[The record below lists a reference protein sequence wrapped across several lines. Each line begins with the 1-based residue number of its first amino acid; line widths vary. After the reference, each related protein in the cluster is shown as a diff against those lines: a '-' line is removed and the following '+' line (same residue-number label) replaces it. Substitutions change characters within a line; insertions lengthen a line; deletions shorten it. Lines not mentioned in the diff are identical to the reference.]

1 MTEEELHLVR
11 SSWAK
16 VQPISALAAELFY
29 RRLFEIAPDVKGLF
43 KEDMG
48 DQGRRLMAMIDT
60 AVQGLDR
67 FDQLLP
73 ALQALGRRHAG
84 YGVKDADYDA
94 VATALLWT
102 LEKGL
107 GEAFTEEVRQAW
119 VSAYSA
125 VADTMKRAAAEDA
138 AA

>member
-1 MTEEELHLVR
+1 MTEEELYLVR

-43 KEDMG
+43 RVDMG

-67 FDQLLP
+67 FDELLP
-73 ALQALGRRHAG
+73 ALQALGKRHAG
-84 YGVKDADYDA
+84 YGVKDAHYDA
-94 VATALLWT
+94 VAAALLWT

-107 GEAFTEEVRQAW
+107 EEAFTEEVRLAW
-119 VSAYSA
+119 ISTYNAI
-125 VADTMKRAAAEDA
+125 ADTMKRAAAEDA

>member
-1 MTEEELHLVR
+1 MTEEELYLVR

-43 KEDMG
+43 RADMG

-67 FDQLLP
+67 FDELLP
-73 ALQALGRRHAG
+73 ALQALGKRHAG

-107 GEAFTEEVRQAW
+107 GKAFTEDVRQAW

>member
-29 RRLFEIAPDVKGLF
+29 RRLFEIAPDVRGLF
-43 KEDMG
+43 KVDMG

-73 ALQALGRRHAG
+73 ALQALGKRHAG

-94 VATALLWT
+94 VAAALLWT